1 MFLKIGSEKLGQ
13 MHLYQSLFK
22 WVGEMTMCLPYIK

>member
-13 MHLYQSLFK
+13 MLLYQSLFK
-22 WVGEMTMCLPYIK
+22 